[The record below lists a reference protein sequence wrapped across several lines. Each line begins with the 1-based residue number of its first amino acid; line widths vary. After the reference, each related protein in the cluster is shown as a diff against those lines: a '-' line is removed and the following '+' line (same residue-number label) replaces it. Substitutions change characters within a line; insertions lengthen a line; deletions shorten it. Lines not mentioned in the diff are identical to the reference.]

1 MKKIVLAV
9 VFGLFFVAFSNAQ
22 ESVSKEAVKVATI
35 EKVAAYQCPMDCEKG
50 KTYAKPGSC
59 PVCKMDLKKVDASK
73 NTAKSCSG
81 TPKKGCCAS
90 KKAAAAKKSCS
101 KGGEKKSCSKDG
113 AKKASSC
120 SKGAV
125 KKSCSGKKASSC
137 KSGAKKS
144 CSKKK
149 A

>member
-22 ESVSKEAVKVATI
+22 ESVSKEIVKVETTVKAD
-35 EKVAAYQCPMDCEKG
+35 AYQCPMDCEKG

-59 PVCKMDLKKVDASK
+59 PVCKMDLKKVDATK

-81 TPKKGCCAS
+81 TAKKGCCAS
-90 KKAAAAKKSCS
+90 KTAAAGA
-101 KGGEKKSCSKDG
+101 KKSCSKDG
-113 AKKASSC
+113 GKATKSSCSGKSKKSC
-120 SKGAV
+120 SKG
-125 KKSCSGKKASSC
+125 
-137 KSGAKKS
+137 GAKKS
-144 CSKKK
+144 CSKK